1 MHGCTVY
8 CEKVN
13 ICCYC
18 LMNSTWTVGALLQNA
33 WKQKKKKKK
42 KKERNVKITNADATK
57 AQSKRAL
64 GMAMGWV
71 WVRFLYART
80 WPAGLNPLSE
90 PAPFN
95 KRVFFPTPNP
105 PRRAPRAPRA
115 PFCPTQPQIIIQIQ
129 TQLSKTQVLDLWIS
143 LSKSQTRTQILT
155 QIQTQIS

>member
-1 MHGCTVY
+1 MRLLFNEQC
-8 CEKVN
+8 
-13 ICCYC
+13 
-18 LMNSTWTVGALLQNA
+18 MNSWGITPKCVKTNE
-33 WKQKKKKKK
+33 K